1 MTSTGIENTL
11 VGSSLVEIN
20 RHPELNQPILALP
33 LIAQW
38 HKLKKH
44 LTILRSLATNDG
56 CPAPYLAFFNGPLIT

>member
-1 MTSTGIENTL
+1 MTSTCIENTL

-38 HKLKKH
+38 HKLKKTFDDTEE
-44 LTILRSLATNDG
+44 LSNE
-56 CPAPYLAFFNGPLIT
+56 